1 MSADDCRY
9 ENQSTRWLTF
19 LVYFLL
25 TVLTAMAGWQ
35 QVQVSD
41 INSRLRT
48 LPKEYVSKERY
59 LCDRADISDRLKT
72 IDEKLD
78 RLIRKIP

>member
-1 MSADDCRY
+1 MSTDDCGY
-9 ENQSTRWLTF
+9 EKQSTRWLTF

-35 QVQVSD
+35 QVQISGVNARM
-41 INSRLRT
+41 IN

-59 LCDRADISDRLKT
+59 LCDRADISDRLKI
-72 IDEKLD
+72 IDQKLD